1 MFMNARAAGLVVRH
15 WRAGQWLADGSFDTV
30 AQINR
35 QCLAALGEMSRA
47 GQLPLPALRPLAWEK
62 LSGVALARLAGCP
75 YLLADAGFDDEAR
88 WRCLDLDM
96 VRDQPAHLAGAVF
109 TGPGGADFIRRVLV
123 FGWYLARVNRQLAR
137 VALGMSPPCAER
149 LAGLQLHDL
158 DWLAQCRP
166 GWVRPRWERNP
177 QIWRQLLEAAAE
189 PGGGRLAEVSLR
201 GLQLM
206 AAGLLATNPAGER
219 TRRG

>member
-1 MFMNARAAGLVVRH
+1 MDAQASGSAVRN
-15 WRAGQWLADGSFDTV
+15 WRAGHWLADGSFDTV
-30 AQINR
+30 AEINR
-35 QCLAALGEMSRA
+35 QCLQALGAMA
-47 GQLPLPALRPLAWEK
+47 QCGQLPLPALRPLGWER
-62 LSGVALARLAGCP
+62 LSGLGLARLASCP

-88 WRCLDLDM
+88 WRGLDLGM

-109 TGPGGADFIRRVLV
+109 TGPAGADFIRRVLL

-137 VALGMSPPCAER
+137 VALGMSPACAER
-149 LAGLQLHDL
+149 LAGLHLHDL

-177 QIWRQLLEAAAE
+177 QIWRQLLEAAEDPDGARMVQV
-189 PGGGRLAEVSLR
+189 GLR

-206 AAGLLATNPAGER
+206 AAGMLGGAGTAGER
-219 TRRG
+219 ARRS